1 MTINI
6 DTLYS
11 PRTFSPGARDA
22 AMGASPNRGYL
33 STSNTIPQQSRN
45 EAAAFQ
51 AENRQLRRQLEE
63 MKAMASHVP
72 RLFSSKSGKNAV
84 RAARAAKYSAV
95 DLLNLQ
101 EANPRIGWGGT
112 AIQRVYADASWLTL
126 ESQPV
131 WLKRIIGHWLLRPR
145 WMTNYA
151 RYVPTL
157 RTPWGSSV
165 KVMLFYFPVYYVRII
180 QKELYLPN
188 LLSNYTIN

>member
-22 AMGASPNRGYL
+22 AMGAPPNRGYL

-101 EANPRIGWGGT
+101 EAKHFVQNSLFPCLKMWPKNWVRWHSDPKSICRRIMANVG
-112 AIQRVYADASWLTL
+112 
-126 ESQPV
+126 
-131 WLKRIIGHWLLRPR
+131 
-145 WMTNYA
+145 
-151 RYVPTL
+151 VPTGMTEEDYWTLVIAPEVNDKLCAL
-157 RTPWGSSV
+157 RSNFKDAMRKQCEG
-165 KVMLFYFPVYYVRII
+165 KLF
-180 QKELYLPN
+180 
-188 LLSNYTIN
+188 